1 MVLAVAGLGIRGFRL
16 ADEGIPPTDAA
27 DGLRRQG
34 QGVEKSPYRSPLRP
48 HWLLSGDDF
57 PLC

>member
-48 HWLLSGDDF
+48 HW
-57 PLC
+57 P